1 MLKPTAPASGESAR
15 QVPQDSAAAAAP
27 LARVLVVDDDALF
40 RESLAHNLAD
50 SGFSVTAFSDGPS
63 ALAHIADRADSQIS
77 AGTGPDL
84 VLLDWRMP
92 AMSGIEVL
100 RHLRKVDSNLPVIF
114 LTALSDQV
122 YEEAA
127 LIGGAV
133 DFVDKSRSFSILLR
147 RIKLIL
153 EGAKGGRPPERAE
166 TAATIASDLVLRIES
181 GRALWKGSELP
192 LTVTEFEIV
201 RMLVAKGG
209 GDVGYRDLY
218 DVVHGAGF
226 FAGMGPGGYRA
237 NVRAFIKR
245 IRQKFRDIDPKFDRI
260 ENYAGFGYRWRTDG

>member
-1 MLKPTAPASGESAR
+1 
-15 QVPQDSAAAAAP
+15 VPPDSAGIASPRAS
-27 LARVLVVDDDALF
+27 VIVVDDDPLF

-50 SGFSVTAFSDGPS
+50 SGFAVTVYSDGPT
-63 ALAHIADRADSQIS
+63 ALAQIGAKVAAQNG
-77 AGTGPDL
+77 AGAASVADL

-92 AMSGIEVL
+92 SMSGIEVL
-100 RHLRKVDSNLPVIF
+100 RRLRKTDANLPIIF

-133 DFVDKSRSFSILLR
+133 DFVDKSRSFAILLR
-147 RIKLIL
+147 RINLIL
-153 EGAKGGRPPERAE
+153 DGAKGGRAADKAD
-166 TAATIASDLVLRIES
+166 AATNVIGDLVLRVDN
-181 GRALWKGSELP
+181 GRALWKGRELP

-201 RMLVAKGG
+201 RMLAGKPG
-209 GDVGYRDLY
+209 GDVGYREIY

-226 FAGMGPGGYRA
+226 YAGMGPGGYRA

-245 IRQKFRDIDPKFDRI
+245 IRQKFRDVDRSFDRI
-260 ENYAGFGYRWRTDG
+260 ENYAGFGYRWRADT

>member
-1 MLKPTAPASGESAR
+1 LPRAS
-15 QVPQDSAAAAAP
+15 VI
-27 LARVLVVDDDALF
+27 VIDDDPLF

-50 SGFSVTAFSDGPS
+50 AGFSVTVYCDGPT
-63 ALAHIADRADSQIS
+63 ALAKLEPQIASGRIA
-77 AGTGPDL
+77 DL

-92 AMSGIEVL
+92 TMSGIEVL
-100 RHLRKVDSNLPVIF
+100 RHLRKADSNMPIIF

-147 RIKLIL
+147 RINLIL
-153 EGAKGGRPPERAE
+153 DGAKGSRPQEKGEAS
-166 TAATIASDLVLRIES
+166 ATVVGDLVLRVDN
-181 GRALWKGSELP
+181 GRALWKGRELP

-201 RMLVAKGG
+201 RMLAGRPG
-209 GDVGYRDLY
+209 GDVGYREIY

-226 FAGMGPGGYRA
+226 YAGMGPGGYRA

-245 IRQKFRDIDPKFDRI
+245 IRQKFRDVDRGFDRI
-260 ENYAGFGYRWRTDG
+260 ENYAGFGYRWRADT